1 LHLFETSQDIT
12 SDKDPGGKFVSSESL
27 YISEEGGGGGN
38 SSS

>member
-1 LHLFETSQDIT
+1 LFETSQDIT
-12 SDKDPGGKFVSSESL
+12 SDKDPGCKFVSSESL